1 MSLRIAGGSA
11 RGRPLRVPPAGT
23 RPTSERARAGLFDRL
38 ATLVDLDGAA
48 VLDLYAGSG
57 AVGLEAVSR
66 GAQVAVLVD
75 SDRRAAQVIR
85 ANAGLL
91 VGKAGGVHNTTS
103 DAGTAYEAG
112 EAGAAQKAGAAHKA
126 GTACDAGGAERIHVE
141 RNHSERIYVRAM
153 TVATFL
159 TTDAGDVAGAPFN
172 VVFADPPYDLEDD
185 AVASVLQSLAGP
197 DWTAEGAIVVVERS
211 IRSAEP
217 RWPQRFQT
225 LAGRKYGE
233 AMLWYGRAQ

>member
-66 GAQVAVLVD
+66 GAAVAVLVD

-85 ANAGLL
+85 ANAALL
-91 VGKAGGVHNTTS
+91 AGKAGN
-103 DAGTAYEAG
+103 AGKAGKAGKAG
-112 EAGAAQKAGAAHKA
+112 ETGAAQTVGAAQNA
-126 GTACDAGGAERIHVE
+126 AAAREAGGAEQLHVE
-141 RNHSERIYVRAM
+141 RKYSERIYVRAM
-153 TVATFL
+153 TVATFV
-159 TTDAGDVAGAPFN
+159 TADADAGDVPGAPFDI
-172 VVFADPPYDLEDD
+172 VFADPPYDLADD
-185 AVASVLQSLAGP
+185 AVASVLQSLARP
-197 DWTAEGAIVVVERS
+197 VWTADGAIVVVERS

-217 RWPQRFQT
+217 PWPQRFHP
-225 LAGRKYGE
+225 LAGKKYGE
-233 AMLWYGRAQ
+233 AMLWYGRAR

>member
-66 GAQVAVLVD
+66 GATVAILVD

-85 ANAGLL
+85 ANADLL
-91 VGKAGGVHNTTS
+91 VGEASQAGQERPVGG
-103 DAGTAYEAG
+103 AAEAG
-112 EAGAAQKAGAAHKA
+112 
-126 GTACDAGGAERIHVE
+126 RVHV
-141 RNHSERIYVRAM
+141 RPVSV
-153 TVATFL
+153 VTFL
-159 TTDAGDVAGAPFN
+159 TAGAGDVPGAPFD
-172 VVFADPPYDLEDD
+172 VVFADPPYDLADD
-185 AVASVLQSLAGP
+185 AVASVLQALARP
-197 DWTAEGAIVVVERS
+197 DWTAGGAVVVVERS
-211 IRSAEP
+211 VRSAEP
-217 RWPQRFQT
+217 RWPQRFQP
-225 LAGRKYGE
+225 LAGKKYGE

>member
-11 RGRPLRVPPAGT
+11 RGRPLQVPPAGT
-23 RPTSERARAGLFDRL
+23 RPTSERARSGLFNRL

-57 AVGLEAVSR
+57 AVGLEAISR
-66 GAQVAVLVD
+66 GAAVAVLVD

-91 VGKAGGVHNTTS
+91 AGR
-103 DAGTAYEAG
+103 AGTAG
-112 EAGAAQKAGAAHKA
+112 EAGQVHVRPVKVAAFLSTD
-126 GTACDAGGAERIHVE
+126 TA
-141 RNHSERIYVRAM
+141 
-153 TVATFL
+153 
-159 TTDAGDVAGAPFN
+159 DVPGAPFDA
-172 VVFADPPYDLEDD
+172 VFADPPYDVDD
-185 AVASVLQSLAGP
+185 AAVASMLQALART
-197 DWTAEGAIVVVERS
+197 DWTAAGAVVVVERS

-217 RWPQRFQT
+217 RWPERFQP

-233 AMLWYGRAQ
+233 AMLWYGQAQ